1 MPPSKAMETP
11 AGFASA
17 NGHVG
22 ARAVEFLRY
31 GMLEPLASDKNQ
43 GCAALWA

>member
-17 NGHVG
+17 NGDDG
-22 ARAVEFLRY
+22 ACAVEFLRY
-31 GMLEPLASDKNQ
+31 GMLKLFASDKNQ
-43 GCAALWA
+43 GCTALRA

>member
-17 NGHVG
+17 NGD
-22 ARAVEFLRY
+22 ADACAVEFLRY
-31 GMLEPLASDKNQ
+31 DVLKLFASDKNQ
-43 GCAALWA
+43 G

>member
-17 NGHVG
+17 NGDAG

-31 GMLEPLASDKNQ
+31 GMLEPFASDKNQ
-43 GCAALWA
+43 G